1 MNKFCDRL
9 KELRKEKGCSQLDLG
24 KVVNVSKMAV
34 SHWESEHSEP
44 SISQLIALAD
54 FFGVTVD
61 YLIGRE
67 E

>member
-1 MNKFCDRL
+1 MVMFCDRL
-9 KELRKEKGCSQLDLG
+9 KELRKEKGVSQLELG
-24 KVVNVSKMAV
+24 KLVNVSKMAV

-44 SISQLIALAD
+44 SISQLIALAE

-61 YLIGRE
+61 YLVGKE